1 MRRRRR
7 SNRSHRACLA
17 RMSETGNKPQISMRP
32 STSAGA
38 LWQRSAADLIGG
50 YERREFSPVEVLD
63 SVLERLDQINPKINA
78 VVTLDRKGAISAA
91 ETIEKRWLAREA
103 VGPFGGV
110 PLTVKDNIPVRGMR
124 ATWGSNLYTDYV
136 AAADELAIA
145 RLRDAGAIILGKTN
159 CPEFA
164 LQGYTDNLI
173 FGPTRNPWNLELTP
187 GGSSGGAVA
196 AVSAGIGPIA
206 IGTDGGGSIR
216 RPASHTGLVGL
227 KPSRGRVP
235 RFDGFPAILL
245 HLETLGP
252 MARTVA
258 DLCAVMQIITPPDSR
273 DPTSRYFRAEPFQV
287 EPIRPSRIL
296 YVPQF
301 ADSPVDPEV
310 RANVAAAAQIFAE
323 LGHSVDE
330 GKAPFEIEPLA
341 QAWGV
346 IGQVGLAWLLESKS
360 GWQEKITPALAEMA
374 ANGKART
381 GREYFA
387 ALNTFKALE
396 QSLSVFFTGYD
407 AILTPTAAAL
417 PWPVTEP
424 YPKRIDG
431 QEAGPRTHAA
441 FTGFVNISGCPG
453 ISVPCDPAVNGLP
466 IGFQL
471 VAAQGKDGFLCGLAA
486 QFESVH
492 PWTPIAPLL

>member
-1 MRRRRR
+1 MEP
-7 SNRSHRACLA
+7 AL
-17 RMSETGNKPQISMRP
+17 
-32 STSAGA
+32 STDP
-38 LWQRSAADLIGG
+38 LWQRSAANLLTG
-50 YERREFSPVEVLD
+50 YAGREFSPVEVLD
-63 SVLERLDQINPKINA
+63 SVLERLEAVNPRINA
-78 VVTLDRKGAISAA
+78 VVTVDRKGARCAA
-91 ETIEKRWLAREA
+91 EASEKRWLAQTPL
-103 VGPFGGV
+103 GPLDGV
-110 PLTVKDNIPVRGMR
+110 PLTVKDNIPVRGLR
-124 ATWGSNLYTDYV
+124 TTWGSNLYAEYV
-136 AAADELAIA
+136 PEVDELPIA
-145 RLRDAGAIILGKTN
+145 RLRNAGAIILGKTN
-159 CPEFA
+159 CPEFT

-235 RFDGFPAILL
+235 RCDGFPAILL
-245 HLETLGP
+245 QLETLGP
-252 MARTVA
+252 MTRNVA
-258 DLCAVMQIITPPDSR
+258 DLCTVMQIIAPPNPR
-273 DPTSRYFRAEPFQV
+273 DPVSSYFRWNPFEIEPV
-287 EPIRPSRIL
+287 RPSRIL

-310 RANVAAAAQIFAE
+310 WANVATAAQRFRE
-323 LGHSVDE
+323 LGHWVEE
-330 GKAPFEIEPLA
+330 GQAPFAIEPLA

-346 IGQVGLAWLLESKS
+346 IGQVGLAWLLESKP
-360 GWQEKITPALAEMA
+360 GWPGKITPALEEMA

-381 GREYFA
+381 GREYFG
-387 ALNTFKALE
+387 ALNAFRELE
-396 QSLSVFFTGYD
+396 QSLSVFFLGFD

-431 QEAGPRTHAA
+431 QEAGPRTHAV

-453 ISVPCDPAVNGLP
+453 ISIPCDPAANGLP
-466 IGFQL
+466 IGLQ
-471 VAAQGKDGFLCGLAA
+471 VIAAQGRDGLLCGLAA
-486 QFESVH
+486 QFESAH
-492 PWTPIAPLL
+492 PWPPVAPLI

>member
-1 MRRRRR
+1 
-7 SNRSHRACLA
+7 L
-17 RMSETGNKPQISMRP
+17 Q
-32 STSAGA
+32 
-38 LWQRSAADLIGG
+38 
-50 YERREFSPVEVLD
+50 
-63 SVLERLDQINPKINA
+63 SVLNRLDEINPRINA
-78 VVTLDRKGAISAA
+78 VVTLDRQGARAAA
-91 ETIEKRWLAREA
+91 EASEKRWRARA
-103 VGPFGGV
+103 ALGPLDGV

-124 ATWGSNLYTDYV
+124 TTWGSKLYADHV
-136 AAADELAIA
+136 PEADELSIA
-145 RLRDAGAIILGKTN
+145 RLREAGAIILGKTN
-159 CPEFA
+159 CPEFT
-164 LQGYTDNLI
+164 LQGYTDNLV

-235 RFDGFPAILL
+235 RCDGFPAILL
-245 HLETLGP
+245 YLETLGP
-252 MARTVA
+252 MTRTVA
-258 DLCAVMQIITPPDSR
+258 DLCAVMEVISPPDPR
-273 DPTSRYFRAEPFQV
+273 DPSSSYFRGAPFEIEPMQ
-287 EPIRPSRIL
+287 PRRLL

-301 ADSPVDPEV
+301 GDSPVDPEI
-310 RANVAAAAQIFAE
+310 RTNVAAAAQMLAE
-323 LGHSVDE
+323 LGHSVQE
-330 GKAPFEIEPLA
+330 GKAPFAIEPLA

-346 IGQVGLAWLLESKS
+346 IGQVGLAWLLESKP
-360 GWQEKITPALAEMA
+360 GWEGKITPALEEMA

-387 ALNTFKALE
+387 ALNAFQELE
-396 QSLSVFFTGYD
+396 RSLSIFFTNYD
-407 AILTPTAAAL
+407 VILTPTAAAL

-453 ISVPCDPAVNGLP
+453 ISVPCHPAANGIP
-466 IGFQL
+466 IGVQL
-471 VAAQGKDGFLCGLAA
+471 VAAQGGDALLCGLAA
-486 QFESVH
+486 QLESAH
-492 PWTPIAPLL
+492 PWREMAEC

>member
-1 MRRRRR
+1 MEP
-7 SNRSHRACLA
+7 AL
-17 RMSETGNKPQISMRP
+17 
-32 STSAGA
+32 STDP
-38 LWQRSAADLIGG
+38 LWQRSAANLLTG
-50 YERREFSPVEVLD
+50 YAGREFSPVEVLD
-63 SVLERLDQINPKINA
+63 SVLERLEAVNPRINA
-78 VVTLDRKGAISAA
+78 VVTVDRKGARCAA
-91 ETIEKRWLAREA
+91 EASEKRWLAQTPL
-103 VGPFGGV
+103 GPLDGV
-110 PLTVKDNIPVRGMR
+110 PLTVKDNIPVRGLR
-124 ATWGSNLYTDYV
+124 TTWGSNLYAEYV
-136 AAADELAIA
+136 PEVDELPIA
-145 RLRDAGAIILGKTN
+145 RLRNAGAIILGKTN
-159 CPEFA
+159 CPEFT

-235 RFDGFPAILL
+235 RFNGFPAILL
-245 HLETLGP
+245 QLETLGP
-252 MARTVA
+252 MTRTVA
-258 DLCAVMQIITPPDSR
+258 DLCTAMQIITPPDPR
-273 DPTSRYFRAEPFQV
+273 DPASCYFRAEPFEV
-287 EPIRPSRIL
+287 KPVRPSRIL
-296 YVPQF
+296 YVPRF
-301 ADSPVDPEV
+301 ADSPVDPEI
-310 RANVAAAAQIFAE
+310 RANMAAAAQTFVD

-387 ALNTFKALE
+387 ALNSFKALE
-396 QSLSVFFTGYD
+396 QSLSVFFTRYD

-417 PWPVTEP
+417 PWPVTEA

-453 ISVPCDPAVNGLP
+453 INVPCDPAANGLP

-471 VAAQGKDGFLCGLAA
+471 VAGQGTDGFLCGLAA
-486 QFESVH
+486 QFESVC
-492 PWTPIAPLL
+492 PWAPLAPLF

>member
-1 MRRRRR
+1 
-7 SNRSHRACLA
+7 
-17 RMSETGNKPQISMRP
+17 MRP
-32 STSAGA
+32 STSPEA
-38 LWQRSAADLIGG
+38 LWQRPAADLISG
-50 YERREFSPVEVLD
+50 YQRREFSPVEVLD

-78 VVTLDRKGAISAA
+78 VVTLDRQGARSAA
-91 ETIEKRWLAREA
+91 KVSENRWLARA
-103 VGPFGGV
+103 ALGPLDGV

-124 ATWGSNLYTDYV
+124 ATWGSNLYSDHV
-136 AAADELAIA
+136 ANVDELPIA
-145 RLRDAGAIILGKTN
+145 RLRDGGAIILGKTN
-159 CPEFA
+159 CPEFT

-235 RFDGFPAILL
+235 RSDGFPAILL
-245 HLETLGP
+245 QLETLGP

-258 DLCAVMQIITPPDSR
+258 DLCSAMQIITPPDPR
-273 DPTSRYFRAEPFQV
+273 DPTSFYFRKEPFEV
-287 EPIRPSRIL
+287 EPIRPTRIL

-301 ADSPVDPEV
+301 SDSPVDPEV
-310 RANVAAAAQIFAE
+310 RTKVTAAAQIFAE

-330 GKAPFEIEPLA
+330 GQAPFPIEPLA

-346 IGQVGLAWLLESKS
+346 VGQVGLAWLLESKP
-360 GWQEKITPALAEMA
+360 GGREKITPALEEMA
-374 ANGKART
+374 TNGKTRT

-387 ALNTFKALE
+387 ALSTFRELE
-396 QSLSVFFTGYD
+396 QILSVFFTGCD

-417 PWPVTEP
+417 PWPVKEP

-431 QEAGPRTHAA
+431 QEAGPRTHAV
-441 FTGFVNISGCPG
+441 FTGFANISGCPG
-453 ISVPCDPAVNGLP
+453 ISVPCDPAANGLP
-466 IGFQL
+466 IGLQL
-471 VAAQGKDGFLCGLAA
+471 VAAQGRDGLLCGLAA
-486 QFESVH
+486 QFESAH
-492 PWTPIAPLL
+492 PWTQLAPLL